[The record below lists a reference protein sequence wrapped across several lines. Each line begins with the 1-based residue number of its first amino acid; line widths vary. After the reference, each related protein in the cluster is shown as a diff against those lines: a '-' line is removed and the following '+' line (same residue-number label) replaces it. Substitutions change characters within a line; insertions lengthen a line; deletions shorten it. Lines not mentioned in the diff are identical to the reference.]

1 MHEQKIGYE
10 TQIEGT
16 ESWENIR
23 KYLLPYKI
31 LCAHRVRSSQGQGL
45 TECDKNLMGNYP
57 AFIRLA
63 HSLKES
69 K

>member
-10 TQIEGT
+10 TQIEGAK
-16 ESWENIR
+16 SWKTYANIYCHIR
-23 KYLLPYKI
+23 FW
-31 LCAHRVRSSQGQGL
+31 VRSSQGQGL
-45 TECDKNLMGNYP
+45 TECDKNLMGKYP
-57 AFIRLA
+57 ELIRLA